1 MEHRQVVLEM
11 PQMTGGVHQL
21 QRAQGEDTAVVVEA
35 TAKVEEVEEDQD
47 AGNAARMVT
56 SLASVQTL
64 ALVEEAEGLDVINA
78 AKTGTS
84 PVSVPM
90 LALVEVAAVDPDAGN
105 AAKTATSPVS
115 VPMLALVEVAAVD
128 PDAGN
133 AAKMGTSPV
142 SVLLPAAVEIVLKE
156 FDVDKVFEQTGI
168 SSGINFDKYERI
180 PVSLTGNEPTK
191 HINQFEEAGLRPIL
205 LENVVRAGYKKPTP
219 VQKYSIPVVKNGRD
233 LMACAQTGSGK
244 TAAFLLPII
253 HQLLEEGISGGAG
266 EIPQQ
271 PACVIMSPTRE
282 LAIQIYQE
290 AIKFCNRSVIRPAIA
305 YGGAAV
311 RSQLNKIMAGC
322 HILVATPGRLK
333 DFVGKG
339 QVAFGNLRFFV
350 LDEADRMLDMGFL
363 PDINELMEHPS
374 MPAKTQRQ
382 TLMFSAT
389 FPAEIQAMAA
399 KFLND
404 YLYLTIGTVGAAN
417 TDVTQTF
424 YEVERLQK
432 RELLLEILNKEDL
445 DKGKILIFV
454 ETKKNADFLASFLSQ
469 KNFPTTSIHGDRLQQ
484 EREQAL
490 GDFKSGKMPCL
501 VATAVAARGLDIRG
515 VSHVI
520 NYDMPKEID
529 EYIHRIGR
537 TGRVGNTGKATSFFD
552 PSNDGQLAAALLNVL
567 GSAQQDV
574 PDWLPPLAN
583 GGGGGGGFGGSRD
596 ARGGGGMASG
606 GAVAAVEEDE
616 W

>member
-1 MEHRQVVLEM
+1 MDDWDDWTPTKVLTA
-11 PQMTGGVHQL
+11 PKGLKVTGCFNC
-21 QRAQGEDTAVVVEA
+21 GE
-35 TAKVEEVEEDQD
+35 
-47 AGNAARMVT
+47 
-56 SLASVQTL
+56 
-64 ALVEEAEGLDVINA
+64 EGHNKADCPNPP
-78 AKTGTS
+78 K
-84 PVSVPM
+84 PR
-90 LALVEVAAVDPDAGN
+90 EVDPDRPA
-105 AAKTATSPVS
+105 PVTY
-115 VPMLALVEVAAVD
+115 VPE
-128 PDAGN
+128 
-133 AAKMGTSPV
+133 
-142 SVLLPAAVEIVLKE
+142 E

-168 SSGINFDKYERI
+168 SSGINFEKYERI
-180 PVSLTGNEPTK
+180 PVSLTGNNPTK
-191 HINQFEEAGLRPIL
+191 HITEFQQSGLRPIL
-205 LENVVRAGYKKPTP
+205 LENVSRAGYKTPTP
-219 VQKYSIPVVKNGRD
+219 VQKYSIPVVKSGRD

-253 HQLLEEGISGGAG
+253 HQLLEQGVSGGAG
-266 EIPQQ
+266 DTPQQ

-282 LAIQIYQE
+282 LAIQTYQE

-311 RSQLNKIMAGC
+311 RSQINKIMAGC

-339 QVAFGNLRFFV
+339 HVAFGGLRFFV

-363 PDINELMEHPS
+363 PDINELMDHPS
-374 MPAKTQRQ
+374 MPPKTERQ

-389 FPAEIQAMAA
+389 FPPEIQELAA

-417 TDVTQTF
+417 TDVTQTI
-424 YEVERLQK
+424 YEVERLNK
-432 RELLLEILNKEDL
+432 RERLLEILNGEDL
-445 DKGKILIFV
+445 AKGKILIFV

-490 GDFKSGKMPCL
+490 GDFKSGRMPCL

-552 PSNDGQLAAALLNVL
+552 PGNDSQLAAPLLKIL
-567 GSAQQDV
+567 SSAQQDV
-574 PDWLPPLAN
+574 PDWLPPLAS
-583 GGGGGGGFGGSRD
+583 GGYAGGGGFAGNHDVRGASR
-596 ARGGGGMASG
+596 APA
-606 GAVAAVEEDE
+606 AAAVDEEE